1 MAYTD
6 PTIGLTVPGARQ
18 APPAVVRRDNLGF
31 APGLRVM
38 QPARDAQNL
47 RDLRNTEAMA
57 DEQFRTTQAINADTE
72 NLRAFN
78 QGTAANELAADSERA
93 RVAYETSQR
102 AVPTTPASPYLPAQR
117 GNYNMANTD
126 PNALPKPVGA
136 GLNFGFGGSNGTAQ
150 QYLDR
155 MALQDRQARADSE
168 RTALLQDYLLT
179 QQSITP
185 QSSIGDIAAARSRL
199 SAMAPILGLQVRN
212 QGTMLDTNARTAA
225 EAASD
230 QVKLQAA
237 QLTAGAGLAGR
248 IGAAGI
254 AGQYGLASAQER
266 ARGLLGAA
274 AIKAQGTPGVNAKNQ
289 AEADMLGLRMALIQG
304 ELNNGNTAGA
314 QALAVGQTPGAGKL
328 INNAQGMPIG
338 VQQPDGTVRPL
349 TQAEIQQLS
358 AANNQYLGK

>member
-102 AVPTTPASPYLPAQR
+102 AVPTAPASPYLPAQR
-117 GNYNMANTD
+117 GNYNMTNTD
-126 PNALPKPVGA
+126 TSNLAKPVGA
-136 GLNFGFGGSNGTAQ
+136 GLNFGFGVGGAPTAQ

-212 QGTMLDTNARTAA
+212 QGAMIDTNARTAA

-237 QLTAGAGLAGR
+237 QLSAGAGLAGR

-289 AEADMLGLRMALIQG
+289 AEADMLGLRMALIQD
-304 ELNNGNTAGA
+304 EMNNGNFAGA
-314 QALAVGQTPGAGKL
+314 QSLSVGKVPGAGSL
-328 INNAQGMPIG
+328 INNAAGMPIG
-338 VQQPDGTVRPL
+338 VRQPDGSIRPL
-349 TQAEIQQLS
+349 SQAEIQQLN
-358 AANNQYLGK
+358 AANNQWK